1 MPTFGAILRDLRKCS
16 GLTQTQLAD
25 VLGLKF
31 STISMYER
39 GEREPDFETLEE
51 IADYFNVSM
60 DRLHGKSVGEVGQTS
75 GGLNLSEEEAG
86 YIHKYRLLPD
96 EARVAVRRLIDSY
109 YDSPREKDGKG
120 ADYCVNDG
128 SVQLLPVAAMG
139 DGGHYHAVKVS
150 KEKLNMVFE
159 KFKNQNTYFDDF
171 DAFDDFNAEDK

>member
-60 DRLHGKSVGEVGQTS
+60 DCLHGKSVGESGEAS
-75 GGLNLSEEEAG
+75 GGLNLSDEEAG

-109 YDSPREKDGKG
+109 YDSPREKDGRS
-120 ADYCVNDG
+120 ADYRVNDG

-159 KFKNQNTYFDDF
+159 
-171 DAFDDFNAEDK
+171 